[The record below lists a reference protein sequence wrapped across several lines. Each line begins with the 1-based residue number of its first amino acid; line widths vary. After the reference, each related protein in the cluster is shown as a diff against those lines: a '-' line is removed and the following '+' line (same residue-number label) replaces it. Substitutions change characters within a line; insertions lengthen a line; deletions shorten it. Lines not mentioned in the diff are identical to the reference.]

1 MKMSKMKRSRARK
14 TKKLRKESGRLSLK
28 KRELFNGHK
37 GSPVVITVTIGKAD
51 ELPQLTVAK
60 QQAAMQFEH
69 AYLHE
74 VMRRAGGSL
83 SVAGRVAGYD
93 RTNLRR
99 RLEAHGINPKSFVPD
114 EKKRRRSTTA
124 QGSS

>member
-1 MKMSKMKRSRARK
+1 MKA
-14 TKKLRKESGRLSLK
+14 KKK
-28 KRELFNGHK
+28 KRKRAPRATHKKRDLFNGNK
-37 GSPVVITVTIGKAD
+37 GSPVVVTVTIGSAD

-60 QQAAMQFEH
+60 HLAATQFEH

-74 VMRRAGGSL
+74 VMTRARGSL

-99 RLEAHGINPKSFVPD
+99 RLEAHGINPKSF
-114 EKKRRRSTTA
+114 A
-124 QGSS
+124 GS

>member
-1 MKMSKMKRSRARK
+1 VK
-14 TKKLRKESGRLSLK
+14 TKKK
-28 KRELFNGHK
+28 KRKHAPRSTPKKRDLFNGHR

-99 RLEAHGINPKSFVPD
+99 RLEAHGIDPKSFVPD
-114 EKKRRRSTTA
+114 EKKRRRA
-124 QGSS
+124 PQQGSS